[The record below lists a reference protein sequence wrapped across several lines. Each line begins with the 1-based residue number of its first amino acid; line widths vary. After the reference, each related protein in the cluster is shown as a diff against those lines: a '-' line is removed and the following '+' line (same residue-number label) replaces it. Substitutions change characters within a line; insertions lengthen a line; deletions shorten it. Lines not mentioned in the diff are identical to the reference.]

1 MPRNTRARA
10 KQAASSLRTAG
21 VTQVIEPNDP
31 RYDGARRVWNG
42 DIDRRPALIARC
54 QGVADVIASVNAG
67 RDHELCIAIRGGAH
81 NAAGF
86 GTCDDG
92 LVIDVSAMRG
102 IRVTPD
108 LRFATAQTG
117 VVWSEL
123 DRETQAFGL
132 ATPGGLVSN
141 TGIAGLTLGGGL
153 GWLMGKFG
161 LSIDNVVCMDLV
173 TAEGRYLHASER
185 ENPGLFWALRGG
197 GGNFGVVTSI
207 TYRLH
212 EHGPMVLGGLVAY
225 PLTAAR
231 EVLHFYREFSVG
243 LPDEAEVYAG
253 LMTMPELG
261 PVAAILVGYNGDP
274 SEGARVFEPVRR
286 FGKPILDA
294 VGPMTHIERQRFI
307 DEGNV
312 EHGPSR
318 YWKSGYTETLS
329 DAFIDAVIGAGETFT
344 SSESS
349 LLFFRVHGAAA
360 RVADDATAFA
370 LRREKWDF
378 NVIAQWR
385 DPREAA
391 THKAWARNL
400 WRQLEPLTLGAA
412 YVNHLAADD
421 SSEKFRAS
429 FGGNYD
435 RLAAIKAEFDPDNL
449 FRINPN
455 IRPAT

>member
-1 MPRNTRARA
+1 MTQSVAAALRAGGIAQIIDRA
-10 KQAASSLRTAG
+10 HPA
-21 VTQVIEPNDP
+21 
-31 RYDGARRVWNG
+31 YDAARRVWNG

-54 QGVADVIASVNAG
+54 RGVADVIAAVHAG
-67 RDHELCIAIRGGAH
+67 RDHNMTIAVRGGAH

-92 LVIDVSAMRG
+92 LVIDVSSMRG
-102 IRVTPD
+102 IRVAPD
-108 LRFATAQTG
+108 LRLAAAQTG

-161 LSIDNVVCMDLV
+161 LSIDNVTGMDLV
-173 TAEGRYLHASER
+173 TAEGRYLRASEQD
-185 ENPGLFWALRGG
+185 NPDLFWALRGG

-207 TYRLH
+207 EYKLH
-212 EHGPMVLGGLVAY
+212 AHGPIVLGGMVAY
-225 PLTAAR
+225 PFADAR

-243 LPDEAEVYAG
+243 LPDAAEAYAA
-253 LMTMPELG
+253 LMTLPELG
-261 PVAAILVGYNGDP
+261 PVAAILVGYNGEP
-274 SEGARVFEPVRR
+274 REGERIFEPVRK
-286 FGKPILDA
+286 FGKPLLDVVA
-294 VGPMTHIERQRFI
+294 PMSHIERQSFI

-318 YWKSGYTETLS
+318 YWKSGYTEALT
-329 DAFIDAVIGAGETFT
+329 DEFIDAVIAAGESFT
-344 SSESS
+344 STESS
-349 LLFFRVHGAAA
+349 LLFFRVHGAAT
-360 RVADDATAFA
+360 RVADDATAFS

-385 DPREAA
+385 EPGQADV
-391 THKAWARNL
+391 HKAWARKL
-400 WRQLEPLTLGAA
+400 WQQLEPLTLGAA

-421 SSEKFRAS
+421 SAEKLRAS
-429 FGGNYD
+429 FGGNYE
-435 RLAAIKAEFDPDNL
+435 RLSQIKAKYDPGNL

-455 IRPAT
+455 IKPA